1 MFGPLGAMEILFIMV
16 LALLIFG
23 PRRLPEVGRTV
34 GKALGELRRAT
45 TDLKRSVNAELAL
58 EEERPLPRRPA
69 SPRAAAGSAGP
80 GAAAPSLRPAAGS
93 QPRAPRAGAAG
104 DEAAGAQPRLEA
116 EVDAGGGSEEPVAA
130 PAAPPP
136 AGARAAD

>member
-1 MFGPLGAMEILFIMV
+1 MFGPLGATEIVFILV

-23 PRRLPEVGRTV
+23 PRKLPEVGRTV

-69 SPRAAAGSAGP
+69 PLAGVGETAAAGTL
-80 GAAAPSLRPAAGS
+80 AAVRPAAG
-93 QPRAPRAGAAG
+93 A
-104 DEAAGAQPRLEA
+104 
-116 EVDAGGGSEEPVAA
+116 
-130 PAAPPP
+130 
-136 AGARAAD
+136 